1 MPRPQAARAP
11 HWGRGDAPPQPR
23 GAAPR
28 PIAVLRRDPGRTTQ
42 AGKEERMKVYLAAPW
57 SERLHMQAVAWM
69 LTRVGFEVTSR
80 WLSSHVEAPEGAS
93 VEDYEQEWAMNDVL
107 AIEAADVLCVTT
119 IAPANG
125 GGRDGGEGAARGEAR
140 HRGGASPQR
149 VLPPAGGGAGADVGA
164 GHRAAVRDAGRRD
177 RGARPR

>member
-1 MPRPQAARAP
+1 
-11 HWGRGDAPPQPR
+11 
-23 GAAPR
+23 
-28 PIAVLRRDPGRTTQ
+28 
-42 AGKEERMKVYLAAPW
+42 MKVYLAAPW

-125 GGRDGGEGAARGEAR
+125 GGRYVEMGMALRAGKPVIAVGPARNVFCRLPEVELAPTWERAIARLCEMRGDAIEASANLDWTGA
-140 HRGGASPQR
+140 
-149 VLPPAGGGAGADVGA
+149 
-164 GHRAAVRDAGRRD
+164 
-177 RGARPR
+177 